1 MNVKISNVLYK
12 NITGTSA
19 TKGVKDAISL
29 ACSNSVPCEGV
40 TVEGVDLRY
49 GNNEAQSLCKNAKG
63 IIVDSVKPPLV
74 C

>member
-19 TKGVKDAISL
+19 TKGAISL

-40 TVEGVDLRY
+40 KVEGVDLRY
-49 GNNEAQSLCKNAKG
+49 GNNEAQSSCKNAKG

>member
-19 TKGVKDAISL
+19 TKEVIDL
-29 ACSNSVPCEGV
+29 ACSKSIPCEGITLENV
-40 TVEGVDLRY
+40 NLSY
-49 GNNEAQSLCKNAKG
+49 GNNEAQSLCKNARGLK
-63 IIVDSVKPPLV
+63 VNSVQPPLV